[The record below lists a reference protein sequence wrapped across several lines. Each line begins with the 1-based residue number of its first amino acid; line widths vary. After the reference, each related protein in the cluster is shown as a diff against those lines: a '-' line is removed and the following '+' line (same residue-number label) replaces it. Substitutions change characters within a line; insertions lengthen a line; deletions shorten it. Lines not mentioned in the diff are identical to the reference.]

1 LIVSENLIGYLDIK
15 STPGVYFYVQRN
27 TAIGD
32 TNQPQVVRFNIE
44 RLNIGR
50 AMNMATGVFTA
61 PKPGIYQFAFS
72 LLKDA
77 YTMGFIQVHLRFNN
91 KTIIGKAFSGNGFYS
106 SLVSFQSV
114 LRLKKGDSIHLFK
127 KDGTLDYHED
137 FLHHFSGFLLEED
150 LPTDVQ

>member
-1 LIVSENLIGYLDIK
+1 MIVSENLIGYLDIK

-61 PKPGIYQFAFS
+61 PKPGIYRFLFHGTKSYLQAAS
-72 LLKDA
+72 LHIDLRVNGVNIGNAYAHHYENVGMLSIGVHSVVKLKTGDEVIL
-77 YTMGFIQVHLRFNN
+77 Y
-91 KTIIGKAFSGNGFYS
+91 KAGEGWLYDDNTP
-106 SLVSFQSV
+106 
-114 LRLKKGDSIHLFK
+114 D
-127 KDGTLDYHED
+127 T
-137 FLHHFSGFLLEED
+137 HFSGCLVEEE
-150 LPTDVQ
+150 LVI